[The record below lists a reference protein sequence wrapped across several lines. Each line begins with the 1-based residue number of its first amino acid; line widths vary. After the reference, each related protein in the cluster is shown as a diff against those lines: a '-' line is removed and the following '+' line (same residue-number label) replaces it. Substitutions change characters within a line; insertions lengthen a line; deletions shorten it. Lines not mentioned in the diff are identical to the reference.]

1 MSGLN
6 EALQIA
12 VSGLEACEARL
23 RTTAQNLANISTRA
37 GRREFLIVMDRG
49 YREFISPGTGTSQ
62 AGTINPTGYQVG
74 TGVQVV
80 GNYQSFEMGERIQT
94 QEKFDVFIEG
104 DGFFMVTM
112 PDGTTA
118 YSRVGNLQRDN
129 QGRLVM
135 PGTGYPI
142 SPNITIPPEAEDV
155 SINSIG
161 EVYVYANGQDQLI
174 GQIQLATFI
183 NPSGLRY
190 LGHGLYGESGASGT
204 PDIGNPQTGKRGAIV
219 QYAYEGSNIQ
229 AVDEIV
235 NLVQVEK
242 DNNAITKVLKTGEE
256 MWKAVNQIGV

>member
-1 MSGLN
+1 MAGLN
-6 EALQIA
+6 EALHIA

-23 RTTAQNLANISTRA
+23 RSTAQNLANISTRS
-37 GRREFLIVMDRG
+37 GKREFLVVMDRG

-62 AGTINPTGYQVG
+62 AGTISPTGYQVG

-94 QEKFDVFIEG
+94 QEKFDLFIEG
-104 DGFFMVTM
+104 DGFFQVTM
-112 PDGTTA
+112 PDGSTS

-135 PGTGYPI
+135 PGTGYPV
-142 SPNITIPPEAEDV
+142 SPNINIPSDAEDV
-155 SINSIG
+155 TINSVG
-161 EVYVYANGQDQLI
+161 EVYVLANNQAQLLGQL
-174 GQIQLATFI
+174 QLATFI

-190 LGHGLYGESGASGT
+190 LGHGLYAESGASGA
-204 PDIGNPQTGKRGAIV
+204 PDIGNPETGKRGSIV

-256 MWKAVNQIGV
+256 MWKAVNHIGV